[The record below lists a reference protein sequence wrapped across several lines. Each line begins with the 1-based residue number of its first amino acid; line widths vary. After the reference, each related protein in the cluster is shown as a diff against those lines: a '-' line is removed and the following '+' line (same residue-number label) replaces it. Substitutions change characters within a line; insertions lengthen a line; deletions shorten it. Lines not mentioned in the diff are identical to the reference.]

1 MAHRRL
7 AAFTAALS
15 LTGCAGQ
22 VQTSYGDM
30 TALYGRSV
38 VQHAGAAGAFPL
50 VVHGAPFPDV
60 AARPAAEAVARRMRL
75 PGWHPPVPFAL
86 APVAGAP
93 SGDWRLV
100 LVFNSARPVSDA
112 DACGDLRSVP
122 LVPPGAEVRVKAAF
136 CTGGE
141 MISEASG
148 SAPSG
153 GPDSPQFQH
162 LLDQIAATVFPER
175 NRLIDP
181 DPPFL
186 LRRRG

>member
-1 MAHRRL
+1 MAHRQL
-7 AAFTAALS
+7 AAFSAALS
-15 LTGCAGQ
+15 LIGCAGQ

-30 TALYGRSV
+30 TALYGRST

-50 VVHGAPFPDV
+50 VVHGVPFPGV

-93 SGDWRLV
+93 TGDWRLV
-100 LVFNSARPVSDA
+100 LVFNPTRPVA
-112 DACGDLRSVP
+112 DACGDLRGIP
-122 LVPPGAEVRVKAAF
+122 LAPPRAEIQVKAAF

-141 MISEASG
+141 MVSEASG
-148 SAPSG
+148 GAPSG
-153 GPDSPQFQH
+153 GPDSPQFQQ

-175 NRLIDP
+175 NRLIEP
-181 DPPFL
+181 DQPFL